1 MRGAVGGF
9 APADTHRVAVLLR
22 RISALTTVIAL
33 MLLACVATAL
43 GSGRDVIA
51 DYQSNGQITACHT
64 AEDFREALIILR
76 ADERL
81 YGNAIEVI
89 QEARATF
96 TAEPGEPCAG
106 AAAVAEPVVE
116 EDDSGSG
123 AGLWIGLAAAVGLIA
138 VGAGLWARRG
148 GADDDVSGDG
158 PGGDGSGDGPS
169 DPSPGS

>member
-1 MRGAVGGF
+1 
-9 APADTHRVAVLLR
+9 
-22 RISALTTVIAL
+22 

-64 AEDFREALIILR
+64 DEDFREALRILR

-96 TAEPGEPCAG
+96 TAEPGEPCEG
-106 AAAVAEPVVE
+106 AVAIVEPVVE
-116 EDDSGSG
+116 EDSGSG

-158 PGGDGSGDGPS
+158 PGGDGSGDAPS
-169 DPSPGS
+169 DPSRGS

>member
-1 MRGAVGGF
+1 MRGAVGGP

-22 RISALTTVIAL
+22 RTAALTTVIVL
-33 MLLACVATAL
+33 VLLACVATAL

-96 TAEPGEPCAG
+96 TAEPGEPCEGVAL
-106 AAAVAEPVVE
+106 AVDPVEAE
-116 EDDSGSG
+116 DSGSG

-158 PGGDGSGDGPS
+158 PGGDGSGDGSSGP
-169 DPSPGS
+169 PAGS

>member
-22 RISALTTVIAL
+22 RIAALTTVIVL
-33 MLLACVATAL
+33 VLLACVATAL

-51 DYQSNGQITACHT
+51 DYQSNNGQITACHT
-64 AEDFREALIILR
+64 DEDFREALLILR

-96 TAEPGEPCAG
+96 TAEPGEPCEG
-106 AAAVAEPVVE
+106 AVAIADPVE
-116 EDDSGSG
+116 AEDSGSG

-148 GADDDVSGDG
+148 GSDDDVSGG
-158 PGGDGSGDGPS
+158 PGGDGSGDAPSGPS
-169 DPSPGS
+169 AGS

>member
-1 MRGAVGGF
+1 V
-9 APADTHRVAVLLR
+9 
-22 RISALTTVIAL
+22 
-33 MLLACVATAL
+33 LLACVATAL

-51 DYQSNGQITACHT
+51 DYQSDGQITSCHT
-64 AEDFREALIILR
+64 DEDFREALAILR

-96 TAEPGEPCAG
+96 TAGPGGACEG
-106 AAAVAEPVVE
+106 AAVVAEPVVE
-116 EDDSGSG
+116 EDSGSG

-148 GADDDVSGDG
+148 GAGDDVPGDG
-158 PGGDGSGDGPS
+158 SAGDGSGDAPS
-169 DPSPGS
+169 DPSRGS